1 MNKDKLDIFQQI
13 IDRSLWFGSE
23 DLKSQ
28 GWCIT
33 SNEIEDEL
41 YRFVRKCGASELDA
55 IEVLLTE
62 RFDTLL
68 LPELERETSL
78 LISPYSDML
87 QESIRAFKL
96 GFYNICVPS
105 LFSII
110 EAALMFLANRGEYK
124 SIRYVSGIRNRANS
138 EQLHYSLRSKLNDI
152 ANITEELFSKIQ
164 FDQKECDT
172 QLNRHASVH
181 GRRETP
187 YTKTDCLKL
196 FLLLSS
202 IKSCFSN

>member
-1 MNKDKLDIFQQI
+1 
-13 IDRSLWFGSE
+13 
-23 DLKSQ
+23 Q

-33 SNEIEDEL
+33 SNAIEDEL
-41 YRFVRKCGASELDA
+41 YRFVLNSGMSELDA

-68 LPELERETSL
+68 LVELERDTSL

-96 GFYNICVPS
+96 GLYNICVPS

-124 SIRYVSGIRNRANS
+124 SIRYVSGMRSRANS
-138 EQLHYSLRSKLNDI
+138 EQLHYSLR
-152 ANITEELFSKIQ
+152 
-164 FDQKECDT
+164 
-172 QLNRHASVH
+172 
-181 GRRETP
+181 
-187 YTKTDCLKL
+187 
-196 FLLLSS
+196 
-202 IKSCFSN
+202 

>member
-1 MNKDKLDIFQQI
+1 MDKDKLEIFQQI
-13 IDRSLWFGSE
+13 IERSLWRGTE
-23 DLKSQ
+23 DLKNE

-33 SNEIEDEL
+33 SDVIEDEL
-41 YRFVRKCGASELDA
+41 YRIVRNSGTSELDTIA
-55 IEVLLTE
+55 ILLTE

-68 LPELERETSL
+68 LIELERETSL
-78 LISPYSDML
+78 LISPYSDTL

-110 EAALMFLANRGEYK
+110 EAALMFLANHGEYK
-124 SIRYVSGIRNRANS
+124 SIRYVTGIRSRADS
-138 EQLHYSLRSKLNDI
+138 EQLPDSLRSKLNDI
-152 ANITEELFSKIQ
+152 ANITEGLFSKIQ
-164 FDQKECDT
+164 FDQKECGT
-172 QLNRHASVH
+172 QLNRHVSVH

>member
-23 DLKSQ
+23 DLKNQ

-41 YRFVRKCGASELDA
+41 YRFVRKSVASELDA

-68 LPELERETSL
+68 LTELERETSL

-96 GFYNICVPS
+96 GF
-105 LFSII
+105 
-110 EAALMFLANRGEYK
+110 
-124 SIRYVSGIRNRANS
+124 
-138 EQLHYSLRSKLNDI
+138 
-152 ANITEELFSKIQ
+152 
-164 FDQKECDT
+164 
-172 QLNRHASVH
+172 
-181 GRRETP
+181 
-187 YTKTDCLKL
+187 
-196 FLLLSS
+196 
-202 IKSCFSN
+202 